1 MSKSVISNNES
12 GKKTMEQA
20 YQTQANLNMKLQTI
34 KALETH
40 ISDDLMKCGV
50 SMDEKL
56 FDRALYTLDALE
68 QIIDSAI
75 KECEEQE
82 KTRLE
87 RSTE

>member
-1 MSKSVISNNES
+1 MNQLQENI
-12 GKKTMEQA
+12 
-20 YQTQANLNMKLQTI
+20 NMKLQTI

-40 ISDDLMKCGV
+40 ISDDLMKFGTV
-50 SMDEKL
+50 KDEKL
-56 FDRALYTLDALE
+56 FDRALYTIDALE

-87 RSTE
+87 RSTK